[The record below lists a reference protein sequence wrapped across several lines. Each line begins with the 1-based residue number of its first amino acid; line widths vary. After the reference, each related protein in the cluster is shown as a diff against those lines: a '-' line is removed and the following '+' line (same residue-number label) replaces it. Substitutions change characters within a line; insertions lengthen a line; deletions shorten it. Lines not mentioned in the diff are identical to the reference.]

1 MKISLL
7 IKGLLISIVLG
18 FTTASTHPAENDSL
32 NAKAMVLQSYRMDTN
47 RDGVFDLIE
56 ILGKKDQL
64 TSIRVLSGIDKS
76 LMYENK
82 QIFNNSYN
90 GCIYSSFDN
99 IAVSKNNFTLE
110 YRTCADRS
118 EVGHRYSTF
127 KTEKNKEPV
136 LIQDDYLLYPKAET
150 PDDFVPKQV
159 NCLTKKKIK
168 FSEYYGRCG

>member
-1 MKISLL
+1 MKFNLL
-7 IKGLLISIVLG
+7 LKGLLITVSLI
-18 FTTASTHPAENDSL
+18 FATASTHSAENDSL
-32 NAKAMVLQSYRMDTN
+32 NAKAMVLQSYRMDVN
-47 RDGVFDLIE
+47 RDGIVDLIE

-64 TSIRVLSGIDKS
+64 TSIRILSGIDKS
-76 LMYENK
+76 LMYENS

-110 YRTCADRS
+110 YRNCADRS
-118 EVGHRYSTF
+118 EVGYRYSTF

-150 PDDFVPKQV
+150 PDDYIPRQV